1 MKISRRKIAILIA
14 MAVALSVVWVGARAE
29 ATDAPAPADISAL
42 LQSAQH
48 QFGTGNYPGAI
59 ATLGTVITQNPLS
72 AEAFYWM
79 GRCYYEIHDFDNAV
93 AHAEKSVA
101 LEPKNSMFQDQ
112 LGRAY
117 GAKAEHDH
125 SFFLARKVK
134 KQFVQA
140 VQLDPSNIAARKDL
154 EEFCLLAPWIVGGNI
169 DEARVQADEIAK
181 LDPVEGH
188 VARAALD
195 VEGLKKPELAET
207 EYRAILAAKPNN
219 LDAYFE
225 AAAFFRRQNKFSD
238 MNSAIDAAA
247 QVNPNDP
254 RLSFYHGVGLV
265 AAGSNLDRGE
275 QYLKSYLA
283 STPDRSDWPSH
294 AGAREWLGQLYEKQ
308 GKPAEAAEQ
317 YRAALQLEPG
327 SKSARERLAKL
338 EKPR

>member
-1 MKISRRKIAILIA
+1 MKVSHYKIAILIC
-14 MAVALSVVWVGARAE
+14 MALAVSVAWVGVRAE
-29 ATDAPAPADISAL
+29 GMDAPAPADISAL

-48 QFGTGNYPGAI
+48 QFGTGNYPAAI

-79 GRCYYEIHDFDNAV
+79 GRCYYEIRDFDNAV

-101 LEPKNSMFQDQ
+101 LQPENSVFQDQ

-117 GAKAEHDH
+117 GAKAEREH

-140 VQLDPSNIAARKDL
+140 VQLDPANIAARKDL
-154 EEFCLLAPWIVGGNI
+154 EEFCMQAPWIVGGNV

-181 LDPVEGH
+181 LDPIEGH
-188 VARAALD
+188 VARAAFD
-195 VEGLKKPELAET
+195 VEALKKPDLAET
-207 EYRAILAAKPNN
+207 EYREILAAKANN
-219 LDAYFE
+219 VDAYFE
-225 AAAFFRRQNKFSD
+225 TAAFFRKQNKFAD

-254 RLSFYHGVGLV
+254 RLSFYRGVGLV

-275 QYLKSYLA
+275 EYLKSYLA

-327 SKSARERLAKL
+327 NRSARERLAKL